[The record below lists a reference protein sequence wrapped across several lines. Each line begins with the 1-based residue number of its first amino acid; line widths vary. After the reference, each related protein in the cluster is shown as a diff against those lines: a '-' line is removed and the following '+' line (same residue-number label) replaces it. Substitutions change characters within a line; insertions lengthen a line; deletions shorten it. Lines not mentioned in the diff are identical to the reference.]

1 MNRIVRIPGG
11 GHFRRTSR
19 QAYGVPYALLT
30 VLAAAICFGI
40 APAQQKRSLLA
51 GPYDPGSLSQW
62 VVSAA
67 EWHPFPRAVERKE
80 WLALPAGL
88 RFATIHKA
96 EGLRGV
102 EWIVPRA
109 TVFLDYVRTGNRE
122 RYQSVS
128 YGRRERLATLVLAEC
143 MEGKGRF
150 VDDIADGV
158 WAICEESWWGVPAHL
173 SLQRRGDGLPDVT
186 EPTVDLFAAETGTL
200 LGWTAYLLPEA
211 LDHVSPMIRER
222 IRLEVRRRII
232 DVNLERDDFWWMGF
246 SRTVNNWNPWICSN
260 WLTTVLL
267 LEDDPARRVRSV
279 RKILVC
285 LDNFLDPYPADGGC
299 DEGPTY
305 WTRAGG
311 SLFDCLELLH
321 SASGGRIDVYSN
333 PLIREIGRYVC
344 RTQIHGDLYL
354 NFADAPAR
362 SRIDPSLVFRY
373 GRAIGD
379 STMMRFGAYLAAEQQ
394 VAEKAAE
401 GRFGVLGRVLPALFS
416 LDAIRGVA
424 PREPLLR
431 DFWLP
436 DIQVMGARSSGG
448 SVRGFFLG
456 AQGGHNAESHNH
468 NDVGNFVLAVDG
480 EPVIIDV
487 GVETYTARTFGKDR
501 YTIWTMQS
509 AYHNVPLINGVMQRE
524 GREFEAKEVR
534 YRSDESGASI
544 SMNIAA
550 AYPAEAK
557 CARWDRTMTLI
568 RKDTLRVTDRY
579 TVEEVKGEIALTFMT
594 VCPPTLRGDGT
605 ILLNNA
611 KGRGVVLSYDR
622 SVCSA
627 RMETIVLNDAQL
639 RASWGE
645 RLYRILL
652 SVRHPAEKGEFTTVI
667 RRE

>member
-1 MNRIVRIPGG
+1 M
-11 GHFRRTSR
+11 
-19 QAYGVPYALLT
+19 
-30 VLAAAICFGI
+30 
-40 APAQQKRSLLA
+40 
-51 GPYDPGSLSQW
+51 
-62 VVSAA
+62 
-67 EWHPFPRAVERKE
+67 
-80 WLALPAGL
+80 
-88 RFATIHKA
+88 
-96 EGLRGV
+96 
-102 EWIVPRA
+102 PRA
-109 TVFLDYVRTGNRE
+109 TLFLGYVRTGNRE

-173 SLQRRGDGLPDVT
+173 SLQKKGNGLPDVT

-200 LGWTAYLLPEA
+200 LAWTSYLLPEA
-211 LDHVSPMIRER
+211 LDSVSPLIRER

-260 WLTTVLL
+260 WLTAVLL
-267 LEDDPARRVRSV
+267 LEDDQERRTRSV

-299 DEGPTY
+299 DEGPMY

-321 SASGGRIDVYSN
+321 SSSGGRIDVYSN
-333 PLIREIGRYVC
+333 PLIREIGRYVS
-344 RTQIHGDLYL
+344 RAQIHGDLYL

-379 STMMRFGAYLAAEQQ
+379 STMMRFGAFLAKEQRLG
-394 VAEKAAE
+394 EKAAE

-416 LDAIRGVA
+416 LGAMRDIA

-436 DIQVMGARSSGG
+436 DIQVMGARSTGG
-448 SVRGFFLG
+448 SARGFFVG

-468 NDVGNFVLAVDG
+468 NDVGNFVVALDG
-480 EPVIIDV
+480 TPVIIDV

-509 AYHNVPLINGVMQRE
+509 AYHNVPLINGVKQKE
-524 GREFEAKEVR
+524 GREYAAREVR
-534 YRSDESGASI
+534 YQADDSAASI
-544 SMNIAA
+544 SMNLAA
-550 AYPAEAK
+550 AYPAEAE
-557 CARWDRTMTLI
+557 CDRWDRTIVLS
-568 RKDTLRVTDRY
+568 RKDSVRITDRY
-579 TVEEVKGEIALTFMT
+579 ALRK
-594 VCPPTLRGDGT
+594 VGGDC
-605 ILLNNA
+605 A
-611 KGRGVVLSYDR
+611 A
-622 SVCSA
+622 CS
-627 RMETIVLNDAQL
+627 
-639 RASWGE
+639 
-645 RLYRILL
+645 
-652 SVRHPAEKGEFTTVI
+652 
-667 RRE
+667 